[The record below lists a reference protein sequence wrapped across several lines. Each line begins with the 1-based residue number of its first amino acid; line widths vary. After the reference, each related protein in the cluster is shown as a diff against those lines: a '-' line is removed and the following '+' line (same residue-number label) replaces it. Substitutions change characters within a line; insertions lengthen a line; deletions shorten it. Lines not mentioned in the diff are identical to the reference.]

1 MRGPA
6 FVLFQF
12 QYGAIG
18 GRSTTQKNIFIFNR
32 LTFSNIGFFGEKI
45 VDPPEGIFTGGSTSI
60 YKSLIFSMSKNV
72 AFFIFF
78 LFYGRKPTQE
88 SHRQLFLQKSVEVLA
103 LMANNFFIQP
113 FLLAG
118 FKDN

>member
-1 MRGPA
+1 
-6 FVLFQF
+6 
-12 QYGAIG
+12 
-18 GRSTTQKNIFIFNR
+18 
-32 LTFSNIGFFGEKI
+32 
-45 VDPPEGIFTGGSTSI
+45 
-60 YKSLIFSMSKNV
+60 MSKNV